1 MSIITAKGKDA
12 KASLNKKVEKIDFKK
27 LYIRL
32 KDGES
37 CRVRLLSTED
47 YCEYLAHAS
56 YANGIYT
63 QPCITPVGEKC
74 ALCEASN
81 VKAKGFDGLYAKK
94 RYLFAFADIDM
105 GQLRLF
111 DATKG
116 QAQQLIAAIEQYAYD
131 LETYA
136 FLFKRT
142 GNKVD
147 TNYSLSPILRLK
159 HEDKEKFANFDG
171 LTVESD
177 LFESGLQARTRN
189 QQIALLMDAGFP
201 VTQLFSSEEVNSAR
215 AQIDEW
221 ESVKNGGGDDV
232 KPISPASED
241 EPDSVF

>member
-37 CRVRLLSTED
+37 CRVRLLSAED

-63 QPCITPVGEKC
+63 QPCIKPIGEKC
-74 ALCEASN
+74 ALCEASDL
-81 VKAKGFDGLYAKK
+81 KAKGFDGLYAKK

-105 GQLRLF
+105 GEIRLF

-116 QAQQLIAAIEQYAYD
+116 QAQQLIAGIEQYSED
-131 LETYA
+131 LETVA
-136 FLFKRT
+136 FVFKRT
-142 GNKVD
+142 GNKVE

-159 HEDKEKFANFDG
+159 AEDKEKFGKFDG
-171 LTVESD
+171 VTVEPEF
-177 LFESGLQARTRN
+177 FESGLQPRTRI
-189 QQIALLMDAGFP
+189 QQIALLMQAGFP
-201 VTQLFSSEEVNSAR
+201 VAQTYAADEVKAAQ

-221 ESVKNGGGDDV
+221 EAAKNGGEGV
-232 KPISPASED
+232 KPIPKASED
-241 EPDSVF
+241 DNPDSVF